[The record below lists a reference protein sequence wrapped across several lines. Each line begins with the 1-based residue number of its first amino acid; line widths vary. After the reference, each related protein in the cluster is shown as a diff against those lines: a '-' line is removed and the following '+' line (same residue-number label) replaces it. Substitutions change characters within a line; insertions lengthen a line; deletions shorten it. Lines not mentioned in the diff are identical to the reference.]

1 MKDIIKITKSLEDSR
16 VWIYEVTETVRY
28 ETGKQES
35 GFLAVLL
42 AQRMLK
48 SAEEKLDIVIEKGD
62 MMSVKVARE
71 MIAQANGKSKVQQS
85 IECSTLK
92 LEVA

>member
-42 AQRMLK
+42 ALLAVQL
-48 SAEEKLDIVIEKGD
+48 VQPV
-62 MMSVKVARE
+62 MSSVVK
-71 MIAQANGKSKVQQS
+71 GKSERGVRKARKGYMDES
-85 IECSTLK
+85 F
-92 LEVA
+92 

>member
-16 VWIYEVTETVRY
+16 VWIYEVTETVRH

-42 AQRMLK
+42 ALLAVQL
-48 SAEEKLDIVIEKGD
+48 VQPV
-62 MMSVKVARE
+62 MSSVVK
-71 MIAQANGKSKVQQS
+71 GKSERGVRKARKGYMDES
-85 IECSTLK
+85 F
-92 LEVA
+92 

>member
-28 ETGKQES
+28 ETEKQES

-42 AQRMLK
+42 ALLAVQL
-48 SAEEKLDIVIEKGD
+48 VQPV
-62 MMSVKVARE
+62 MSSVVK
-71 MIAQANGKSKVQQS
+71 GKSERGVRKARKGYMDES
-85 IECSTLK
+85 F
-92 LEVA
+92 

>member
-28 ETGKQES
+28 ETEKQES

-42 AQRMLK
+42 ALLAVQLVQPVV
-48 SAEEKLDIVIEKGD
+48 S
-62 MMSVKVARE
+62 SVVK
-71 MIAQANGKSKVQQS
+71 GKSERGVRKARKGYMDES
-85 IECSTLK
+85 F
-92 LEVA
+92 